1 MPALRPEPRFDSGG
15 VLDRWEAPLDPR
27 RIRAWRR
34 RILYKR
40 TVWRLTFGLASTLKR
55 ALDVAGSACAIL
67 AFSPIFLASAI
78 LVKLEDGGPI
88 TFRQTRVG
96 QGGRPFKMLKFR
108 SMVPNAEAVKAKIM
122 ADNKHG
128 LDGVTFKMADDPR
141 VTRVGRILRKYSI
154 DEFPQFFNVFFGEM
168 SLVGPRPSLPQEV
181 TRYKAWQ
188 LRRLKVK
195 PGITCLWQIGGR
207 SDIDFEGQVRLDL
220 EYIASE
226 SLWTD
231 LKILLKTVPAVISG
245 RGAY

>member
-1 MPALRPEPRFDSGG
+1 M
-15 VLDRWEAPLDPR
+15 LDRWETPLDPR

-34 RILYKR
+34 RLLYKR
-40 TVWRLTFGLASTLKR
+40 IVWRLTFGLASSVKR
-55 ALDVAGSACAIL
+55 ALDVLGSACAIL
-67 AFSPIFLASAI
+67 TFSPIFLASAL

-88 TFRQTRVG
+88 TFRQTRIG
-96 QGGRPFKMLKFR
+96 RGGRPFKMLKFR
-108 SMVPNAEAVKAKIM
+108 SMVPNAEAIKAKIM

-128 LDGVTFKMADDPR
+128 TEGVTFKMADDPR
-141 VTRVGRILRKYSI
+141 VTRVGRVLRKYSI